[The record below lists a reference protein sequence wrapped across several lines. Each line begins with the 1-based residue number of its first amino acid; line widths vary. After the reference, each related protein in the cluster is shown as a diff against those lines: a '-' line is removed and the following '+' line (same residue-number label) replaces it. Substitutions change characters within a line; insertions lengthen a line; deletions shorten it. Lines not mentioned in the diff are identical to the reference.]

1 MKKTS
6 FYLIALAS
14 LSLIT
19 VSCSKEK
26 TGNAPQFTA
35 AMSTDAKVAYDGT
48 DLYWEAGDQVA
59 IFGTGDAQGTAY
71 TVTPAAAK
79 SRNATLDVTNPESNL
94 GEAPYTAIYPADLAT
109 ASNVM
114 TLPKVQNSN
123 GGALVTL
130 PLYAESA
137 TTALQFYSPCS
148 VLKLKLTKANTSI
161 SKIQIIADQYLNG
174 DFTVSMNEG
183 AAAMAVNTA
192 ASNHTKVTTLAL
204 ANNVDIT
211 SEHIFYIY
219 LPANTYNYFQVKLY
233 DADGNIFTRTTTSG
247 ITFLPH
253 SFHTLTLG
261 ENTINFHPGDL
272 TGKISVSSSLK
283 VTFSKGNVVKNDDGN
298 TYKLADYQYYAT
310 TRFVDHLPWN
320 SNGNATSM
328 TNVYANNLTNG
339 GTSNWRVLTKNEWN
353 YMLNQRTVSY
363 ARWAAVTIT
372 THNNQSRHGLL
383 LFPDAFSWPLEA
395 NRQPGTNGYPSTAW
409 NSNVTYSY
417 EEWCTLEDAGCVFLP
432 AAGRRINQE
441 TSNISYFNT
450 RGYYWTSTQESGGRG
465 LAYSFGKLEDRNSYA
480 TNNFNFLATDP
491 MCVRLVKNAQ

>member
-94 GEAPYTAIYPADLAT
+94 GDAPYTAIYPADLAT

-114 TLPKVQNSN
+114 TLPKVQTSN

-233 DADGNIFTRTTTSG
+233 DADSNIFTRTTTSG
-247 ITFLPH
+247 ITFQAH
-253 SFHTLTLG
+253 KFHTLTLG

-272 TGKISVSSSLK
+272 TGKFTINSSGRKVS
-283 VTFSKGNVVKNDDGN
+283 FSKGNVVKDGSN
-298 TYKLADYQYYAT
+298 YKFADYQYYAT
-310 TRFVDHLPWN
+310 TGFDDHLPWN
-320 SNGNATSM
+320 SNGSATTMS
-328 TNVYANNLTNG
+328 TAYASNLTNG
-339 GTSNWRVLTKNEWN
+339 GTATWFALTYAQWN
-353 YMLNQRTVSY
+353 HMLNSRNMTM
-363 ARWAAVTIT
+363 RWAGVSIT
-372 THNNQSRHGLL
+372 THNNITRHGLL
-383 LFPDAFSWPLEA
+383 IFPDNFSWPLEDNRKPTA
-395 NRQPGTNGYPSTAW
+395 NSFGNSGNSW

-417 EEWCTLEDAGCVFLP
+417 EEWRTLEDAGCVFLP
-432 AAGRRINQE
+432 AAGRRLTQESTTINRL
-441 TSNISYFNT
+441 NNT
-450 RGYYWTSTQESGGRG
+450 GYYWTPDYNHGRG
-465 LAYSFGKLEDRNSYA
+465 ISFCFGLLEGSTSYGRKSFGLS
-480 TNNFNFLATDP
+480 TTDP
-491 MCVRLVKNAQ
+491 LTIRFVKDAQ